1 LEISSIVKME
11 TESVTSTSV
20 FEMAQT
26 LNTEEKWTL
35 LENLLSLLKGVEAP
49 KKTKGKRTKKDPS
62 APKKEMSPY
71 MELATKIVL
80 PVLKELSESETDPE
94 EKKRLRGVGART
106 KVASKLWKG
115 MTSKDDLKSV
125 TREQILEAYEE
136 WKATPEGVQS
146 DEEKPKKASKA
157 KKGAEKP
164 AAISIPPNDEDEEL
178 ELTPEE
184 WEHDFGKGKKTYERI
199 EYDGKKYIYDIET
212 KEYMGVYDEK
222 KKKLDKSVKDI
233 LLGQ

>member
-1 LEISSIVKME
+1 MA

-20 FEMAQT
+20 FEMAQN
-26 LNTEEKWTL
+26 LSVEEKWTL
-35 LENLLSLLKGVEAP
+35 LENLLGLLKGVEAP
-49 KKTKGKRTKKDPS
+49 KKAKGKRTKKDPD

-136 WKATPEGVQS
+136 WKANPESTQS
-146 DEEKPKKASKA
+146 DEEKPKKASKT
-157 KKGAEKP
+157 KK
-164 AAISIPPNDEDEEL
+164 AAPEPISIPPNDEEEEL

-199 EYDGKKYIYDIET
+199 EYDGKKYIYDIDT